1 MTLVELADRSG
12 VSRRMLTL
20 IEKGE
25 ANPSLGTLERVGRAL
40 GLTFAELVGAEG
52 PGQVHVA
59 APEAMVTPWRSEH
72 GYGRIAVTG
81 PNAVE
86 LWDWRLDPGDRYDA
100 EPDPTGAH
108 EMILVT
114 SGCLTLEL
122 ASDRYG
128 LPTGHAVRFP
138 SDRHYAYI
146 NESDH
151 PVNFTRNTLPP
162 PIPSLNS

>member
-1 MTLVELADRSG
+1 
-12 VSRRMLTL
+12 MLTL

-25 ANPSLGTLERVGRAL
+25 ANPSLGTLERIGRAL
-40 GLTFAELVGAEG
+40 GLTLATLVDDKR
-52 PGQVHVA
+52 PGRIRLI
-59 APEAMVTPWRSEH
+59 APEAMLTPWRSEE

-81 PNAVE
+81 PGAVE

-100 EPDPTGAH
+100 EPDPTGAY

-122 ASDRYG
+122 AGDRYS
-128 LPTGHAVRFP
+128 LPTGHAARFP

-146 NESDH
+146 NENAD
-151 PVNFTRNTLPP
+151 PVRFTRNTLPP
-162 PIPSLNS
+162 PIPAS